1 MISHRALQHIQVGLS
16 GTGFLCIILAFTAN
30 AQVKTETKV

>member
-1 MISHRALQHIQVGLS
+1 MISHRALQHIQVGLP